1 MNERQVVRLS
11 GCTPVPLAGYL
22 KSLAVLRLVA
32 KRDTDARGWWE
43 GDEFCLRSGLSV
55 DDLLEYLLST
65 YEPTPI
71 VAPWNG
77 GSGFY
82 EKDSQQARL
91 AIASSSASRLGVYRK
106 TIRMVEKI
114 LTNLGIEKKP
124 EKTMKRRLVERCRAL
139 LPDEAVEWLDTVIL
153 LTADD
158 LAFPA
163 LLGTGGNDGRLEFTN
178 NFMQRVC
185 ELFDVKSGRPAPL
198 SGQWLRASLFQD
210 TVSGLVDA
218 AVGQFNPGAVGGPN
232 ARAGF
237 EGNSRVNPW
246 DYVLTMEGALAF
258 SASASRRLST
268 NAPGTLSFPF
278 TVFPSGIGYSSQS
291 KGDREDARSEMW
303 MPIWK
308 RPTTYREIAF
318 IFREGRAQVNGRMA
332 RDGLDFAR
340 ACAGLGIDRG
350 IDSFQRYSF
359 LMRSGKAYLSVPLT
373 RFPVRDRG
381 HANLINEIDPWL
393 RRLNM
398 YVGGKT
404 TPESFGSALRV
415 IEERIYDLCL
425 RPGAPRVQELLIA
438 LGRMERLMRFSPDAR
453 EAVFPLY
460 LDGSEWVKSARD
472 GSPEFAIALALA
484 GMRDLGGAG
493 ALRLNLSPIDPDS
506 DLEERPRWDPVA
518 GRNLP
523 PRVAWSERSLSGNL
537 VQILHRRSLD
547 QQIYRKKASDG
558 SKRGFDKPYNSLVAA
573 SVDDVARF
581 LEGGAAVDDKRISDL
596 LWGCILFKSVGRLVG
611 SSIAALRANDRVS
624 VIPWAYVVLKLVFT
638 PDHILREIFHQSPEW
653 ELPIPD
659 TLWGLLQSNTEEGME
674 KAVMIAE
681 RRLRASGLGVRN
693 TTGRVVCTSGYSPE
707 RLAAALAIPISGA
720 DTSRLVRIVCHED
733 AWKDVENEKGV
744 GKI

>member
-1 MNERQVVRLS
+1 MNEGQVVRLS

-32 KRDTDARGWWE
+32 KRDADARGWWE

-55 DDLLEYLLST
+55 DDLLEYLLSS

-91 AIASSSASRLGVYRK
+91 AIASSEARRLGVYRQ
-106 TIRMVEKI
+106 TIATVVDI
-114 LTNLGIEKKP
+114 LTTLGIAGKP
-124 EKTMKRRLVERCRAL
+124 EKVMKRKLVERCRAL
-139 LPDEAVEWLDTVIL
+139 LPDQAVEWLDTVIL

-185 ELFDVKSGRPAPL
+185 ELFDVESGRPASL

-218 AVGQFNPGAVGGPN
+218 AVGQFNPGSVGGPN
-232 ARAGF
+232 ARVGF
-237 EGNSRVNPW
+237 GGNSRVNPW

-258 SASASRRLST
+258 SASASRRLSA
-268 NAPGTLSFPF
+268 NDQGTLSFPF
-278 TVFPSGIGYSSQS
+278 TVFPSGVGYSSQS
-291 KGDREDARSEMW
+291 KQDREDARSEMW
-303 MPIWK
+303 MPIWT
-308 RPTTYREIAF
+308 RPTTFREIAF
-318 IFREGRAQVNGRMA
+318 ILREGRAQVNGRMA

-350 IDSFQRYSF
+350 IDSFQRFSF

-381 HANLINEIDPWL
+381 NANLIDEMDPWL
-393 RRLNM
+393 RRLSM
-398 YVGGKT
+398 YVNAKT
-404 TPESFGSALRV
+404 TPESFKSALRV

-425 RPGAPRVQELLIA
+425 RSGTPRVQELLIA
-438 LGRMERLMRFSPDAR
+438 LGWMERLVRLSPGAR
-453 EAVFPLY
+453 ETVPPLY
-460 LDGSEWVKSARD
+460 LHGSEWVKGARD
-472 GSPEFAIALALA
+472 GHAEFEIALALA
-484 GMRDLGGAG
+484 GMRNSGGAG
-493 ALRLNLSPIDPDS
+493 TLRSNLSPIDP
-506 DLEERPRWDPVA
+506 EKRFQWAPGT
-518 GRNLP
+518 GRELP
-523 PRVAWSERSLSGNL
+523 PRVVWSERSLPRNL
-537 VQILHRRSLD
+537 IQILRRRSLD
-547 QQIYRKKASDG
+547 QHIYRKQAPDRL
-558 SKRGFDKPYNSLVAA
+558 KRLPDKPYDSFVSA
-573 SVDDVARF
+573 SVDDVVRF
-581 LEGGAAVDDKRISDL
+581 MEGGVAADDKRISDL
-596 LWGCILFKSVGRLVG
+596 LWGCILLKSTGRSAN
-611 SSIAALRANDRVS
+611 SSIASLRDNERVS
-624 VIPWAYVVLKLVFT
+624 VIPWPYAVLKLVFT
-638 PDHILREIFHQSPEW
+638 PNRVLREIFAQSPEW

-659 TLWGLLQSNTEEGME
+659 TIWGLLQSSTQEAME

-693 TTGRVVCTSGYSPE
+693 TMGRAVSTTAYSPE
-707 RLAAALAIPISGA
+707 RLAAALAIPISDE
-720 DTSRLVRIVCHED
+720 DTRRLVRIVCNEG
-733 AWKDVENEKGV
+733 AWKDVKNKKGV
-744 GKI
+744 GAI